1 MLSEDIDAE
10 SSQPQWPQ
18 NVKIPW
24 SSIGTKSRDGLFALV
39 GMLAVM
45 TGFSRSDYN
54 APLFAFLYA
63 NFNKL
68 QSLPNKRCK
77 HFFIALIVFSILYDL
92 VWWSIQGTDPLGPDG
107 MVAENLSSLALIVV
121 WFSVFFKIAALVI
134 IRQSGDVASMT
145 NGPAPPGFYYW
156 LIW

>member
-54 APLFAFLYA
+54 APLFAFLELIHEFHAAKDIKY
-63 NFNKL
+63 FYSMIFYSYTFLHTKFFPKIWVYWMISIDELL
-68 QSLPNKRCK
+68 QFLVTEHFWLDILFPHFEAKAENGAHKRRTA
-77 HFFIALIVFSILYDL
+77 HFF
-92 VWWSIQGTDPLGPDG
+92 DG
-107 MVAENLSSLALIVV
+107 
-121 WFSVFFKIAALVI
+121 
-134 IRQSGDVASMT
+134 
-145 NGPAPPGFYYW
+145 
-156 LIW
+156 